1 MGRHGGGS
9 RSGGSHRSS
18 SSGRSSGRLHS
29 CYTSNKAFGFGM
41 TDNEE
46 QEVLALLQDVYDA
59 SGMPVTVY
67 TDDFSWKEHYDSLE
81 VHSISF

>member
-1 MGRHGGGS
+1 
-9 RSGGSHRSS
+9 
-18 SSGRSSGRLHS
+18 
-29 CYTSNKAFGFGM
+29 M

-81 VHSISF
+81 VYSEELYYKIGYDEDAMIILFTVGNNNGIL

>member
-1 MGRHGGGS
+1 
-9 RSGGSHRSS
+9 
-18 SSGRSSGRLHS
+18 
-29 CYTSNKAFGFGM
+29 M